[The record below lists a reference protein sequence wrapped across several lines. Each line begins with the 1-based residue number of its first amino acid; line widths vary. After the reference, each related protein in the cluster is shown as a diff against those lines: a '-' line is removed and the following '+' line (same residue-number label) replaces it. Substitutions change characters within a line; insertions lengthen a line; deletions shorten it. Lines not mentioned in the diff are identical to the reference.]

1 MNLDPEFLDTL
12 SKEELNEMFSEA
24 QQALWAATDACGV
37 IQAQMGKR
45 ERVETIQQ
53 IMSNFSPEEIAMAK
67 KLAQSA
73 SVDGIESQSGTGWA

>member
-12 SKEELNEMFSEA
+12 SIEELSELNMEA
-24 QQALWAATDACGV
+24 QAAVWAAQDSVNVITDY
-37 IQAQMGKR
+37 ITKR
-45 ERVETIQQ
+45 NKIEAIQQ
-53 IMSNFSPEEIAMAK
+53 IMSNFTPEEIAMAK